1 MRTLV
6 NRLTVPRRCVH
17 NVGHMG
23 TQSSLKTWIAALRIY
38 QWTKNLLVF
47 AALIFSGQ
55 LVHPQH
61 VIRAALAFLAFCA
74 ASSAIYLFND
84 IMDISRD
91 RDHPTKRF
99 RPLASG
105 ALKPGPVAA
114 VAGMLLLSALALG
127 FGLKAKFGAVVVLYV
142 LLMLTYSVLLKR
154 IALVDVLTLSSGFV
168 IRAVAGAV
176 VLDVV
181 FTNWLVVCTFF
192 LALFLS
198 LAKRR
203 REQDLL
209 LERATLHRDVHATY
223 TVTLLDTLMQLAAG
237 AALISY
243 VIYTCSEAV
252 IARLGT
258 DKLYLTIPF
267 VVYGLFRY
275 LFLVH
280 HNLSGEDPSRTLLH
294 DRPLIAAVALWSVTC
309 VAVIYGHSFL
319 GI

>member
-1 MRTLV
+1 
-6 NRLTVPRRCVH
+6 
-17 NVGHMG
+17 MG
-23 TQSSLKTWIAALRIY
+23 TQSSLKTWIAALRLY

-55 LVHPQH
+55 LVYPQQ
-61 VIRAALAFLAFCA
+61 VMKSFLAFAVFCA

-84 IMDISRD
+84 IMDVSRD
-91 RDHPTKRF
+91 RDHPVKRL
-99 RPLASG
+99 RPIASG
-105 ALKPGPVAA
+105 ALKSGPVAW
-114 VAGMLLLSALALG
+114 VAGLLLAGALALA
-127 FGLKAKFGAVVVLYV
+127 FVLEATFGAVVVLYA
-142 LLMLTYSVLLKR
+142 LLMLAYSVLLKHV
-154 IALVDVLTLSSGFV
+154 ALVDVLTVSSGFV

-209 LERATLHRDVHATY
+209 LERATLHRDVHAAY

-237 AALISY
+237 SALISY
-243 VIYTCSEAV
+243 VIYTCSETV
-252 IARLGT
+252 IERLGT

-309 VAVIYGHSFL
+309 VAVIYGHSIL